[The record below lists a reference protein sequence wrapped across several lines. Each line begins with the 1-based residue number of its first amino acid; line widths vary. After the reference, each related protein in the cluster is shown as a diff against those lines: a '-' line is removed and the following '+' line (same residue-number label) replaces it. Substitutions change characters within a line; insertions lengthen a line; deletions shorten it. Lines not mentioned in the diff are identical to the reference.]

1 MMVML
6 AIAVVSAALRL
17 ERGARRYELCS
28 ETVEHVLDHMI
39 GPNSENL
46 IVNFDRQMPISQMP
60 GEARKLIGVL
70 MPDLDNGLGSG
81 VNLYQPP
88 IVELQ
93 TVSVGHRDRLR
104 KIEKDIFAVVRG
116 QANATA
122 MARFKIEG
130 DRARGPFLRP
140 MSGGAMN

>member
-1 MMVML
+1 MQRRSLLMMMPTVIMMVIL

-81 VNLYQPP
+81 VNLY
-88 IVELQ
+88 
-93 TVSVGHRDRLR
+93 
-104 KIEKDIFAVVRG
+104 
-116 QANATA
+116 
-122 MARFKIEG
+122 
-130 DRARGPFLRP
+130 
-140 MSGGAMN
+140 